1 VSDTDQATVT
11 CPSCGSVVAAGLR
24 RCDHCGTR
32 LKQGGGKSST
42 TGVLAER
49 RRILAARRS
58 LVFACLP
65 IAVYLLV
72 TLLDVVVP
80 SASYLVSVAASIASG
95 ASLVIA
101 VVLAVGGLRH
111 TGEGAAPGRGRAQA
125 ALVIV
130 VVVVATW
137 FTAAGGLG
145 VGGLGAGGLGAGG
158 FGAGGF
164 GPGGLG

>member
-1 VSDTDQATVT
+1 MSDTDQTTVT
-11 CPSCGSVVAAGLR
+11 CPACGSVVAAGLR
-24 RCDHCGTR
+24 RCDNCGAR
-32 LKQGGGKSST
+32 LTQGGGKSSP

-72 TLLDVVVP
+72 ALLDVVVP

-95 ASLVIA
+95 ASLVVA
-101 VVLAVGGLRH
+101 VVLAGWGLRH

-125 ALVIV
+125 ALVV
-130 VVVVATW
+130 VVAVVATW
-137 FTAAGGLG
+137 LTAA
-145 VGGLGAGGLGAGG
+145 GGLGAGGLGAGG
-158 FGAGGF
+158 I

>member
-1 VSDTDQATVT
+1 MSDADQATIT

-24 RCDHCGTR
+24 SCDNCGAR
-32 LKQGGGKSST
+32 LKQGGGASSP

-58 LVFACLP
+58 LVFACVP

-72 TLLDVVVP
+72 VLLDVVAP
-80 SASYLVSVAASIASG
+80 SSSYLVSVAASIVSG

-101 VVLAVGGLRH
+101 VVLAVVGLRH

-125 ALVIV
+125 ALVV
-130 VVVVATW
+130 VVAVVATW
-137 FTAAGGLG
+137 FTA
-145 VGGLGAGGLGAGG
+145 VGGLGPGVLG
-158 FGAGGF
+158 
-164 GPGGLG
+164 